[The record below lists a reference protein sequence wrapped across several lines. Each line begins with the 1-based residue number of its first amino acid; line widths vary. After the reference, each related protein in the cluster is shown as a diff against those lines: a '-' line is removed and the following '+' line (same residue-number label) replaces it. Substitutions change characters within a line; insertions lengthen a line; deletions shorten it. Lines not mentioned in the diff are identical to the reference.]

1 MLQLVVRAIKIIAL
15 PILVGLLSAL
25 LISGST
31 DLYNVLILPP
41 FALPQWAFPIV
52 WSIWYT
58 AMGVSLYQYSRT
70 AIPES
75 EKKEG
80 YVYFFTQLFLCF
92 LWPILFFNLKLY
104 FVAFIDLLLLFW
116 FALRTVITF
125 YRANRISGLLLV
137 PYLIF
142 LVYAGYLNFA
152 VWLLNM

>member
-1 MLQLVVRAIKIIAL
+1 MLQLVLRAIKTIAL
-15 PILVGLLSAL
+15 PILAGILSAL
-25 LISGST
+25 LISGNT

-41 FALPQWAFPIV
+41 FAQPQWAFPVV

-58 AMGVSLYQYSRT
+58 AMGVSLYLYRRT

-80 YVYFFTQLFLCF
+80 YILFFTQLFLCF

-104 FVAFIDLLLLFW
+104 FVAFIDLLLLFV

-125 YRANRISGLLLV
+125 YRANRISGILLI
-137 PYLIF
+137 PYLLF
-142 LVYAGYLNFA
+142 LVYAGYLSFA